1 MTTPSLHPRL
11 HAVKLAVVSVVHPDA
26 DKRRD
31 AYLQR
36 TYHISL
42 EEYSAREAAQ
52 HGLCLI
58 CGRPPHGRVKLLVV
72 DHNHLTG
79 KVRGLLCSECNT
91 ALGLFYDDPKTMQA
105 AINYLH
111 YEGDYAEFQRKD
123 S

>member
-1 MTTPSLHPRL
+1 MPVMHSI
-11 HAVKLAVVSVVHPDA
+11 KLAIVSVAHPSA

-42 EEYSAREAAQ
+42 AVYSALDATQ

-58 CGRPPHGRVKLLVV
+58 CARPPHGRVKLLVV
-72 DHNHLTG
+72 DHNHVSG

-91 ALGLFYDDPKTMQA
+91 ALGLFYDDPRNLQA
-105 AINYLH
+105 AIDYLASV
-111 YEGDYAEFQRKD
+111 GNYAEAERKA
-123 S
+123 

>member
-1 MTTPSLHPRL
+1 MRAHPS
-11 HAVKLAVVSVVHPDA
+11 AE
-26 DKRRD
+26 KRRD

-42 EEYSAREAAQ
+42 EEYNAREAAQ

-58 CGRPPHGRVKLLVV
+58 CLRSPHGRVKLLVV
-72 DHNHLTG
+72 DHNHKSG

-91 ALGLFYDDPKTMQA
+91 ALGLFYDDPKTMLA
-105 AINYLH
+105 AVAYLNQ
-111 YEGDYAEFQRKD
+111 EGNYAELERT